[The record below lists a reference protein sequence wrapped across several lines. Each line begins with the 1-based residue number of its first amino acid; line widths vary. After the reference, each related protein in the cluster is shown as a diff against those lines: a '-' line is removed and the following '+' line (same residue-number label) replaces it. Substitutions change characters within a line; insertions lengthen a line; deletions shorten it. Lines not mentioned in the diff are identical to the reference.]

1 MNKEGWRH
9 NFTFFFPNPVLWVVL
24 EHKDEYPILFSFGEL
39 TAYIAFVSPKEIKK
53 TIENWHLEI

>member
-1 MNKEGWRH
+1 MSKEGWRH

-53 TIENWHLEI
+53 TIEN